1 MFRPR
6 NLLFFFVVLPSL
18 TELYLVLSSFTELYW
33 VSLGFTEFLRPV
45 VALGGHL
52 LCTSEPFAIAHPHR
66 LGSRLAVAILTA
78 AGGVFLLLLL
88 LLLPPPPPP
97 PLHLLP
103 FRPPFNL
110 ISAVVQST
118 ERSSIKSGKNSKR
131 KLQNTIAVIPSMSS
145 RYGDEKYKKKIRKK
159 FSSFLELSLTRSA
172 DGDSSEFT
180 VECRM
185 FCPHLFFSLV
195 VAVVCCCCWIFL
207 NVFLVDFDFC
217 FFLVA
222 LETPTRVSLPNP
234 IKRKTWQKK

>member
-1 MFRPR
+1 
-6 NLLFFFVVLPSL
+6 
-18 TELYLVLSSFTELYW
+18 
-33 VSLGFTEFLRPV
+33 
-45 VALGGHL
+45 
-52 LCTSEPFAIAHPHR
+52 
-66 LGSRLAVAILTA
+66 
-78 AGGVFLLLLL
+78 
-88 LLLPPPPPP
+88 
-97 PLHLLP
+97 
-103 FRPPFNL
+103 
-110 ISAVVQST
+110 
-118 ERSSIKSGKNSKR
+118 
-131 KLQNTIAVIPSMSS
+131 MSS

-234 IKRKTWQKK
+234 IKRKTWQKKSNAKAPLNISTAIRRVRKKNSVKKLKIPKKGRSIATPLGFFSSSFSHFENKFTSDFLTFFLRPIGIEWRPIAGREPSFYFTQNKEPSQYRK